1 MQVLIAISLAIL
13 LGHFDLKTAVE
24 MKPLGDDFVKLIKII
39 ITPIVFC
46 TIVTGIAGMQDMKKL
61 ERVGEL

>member
-1 MQVLIAISLAIL
+1 M
-13 LGHFDLKTAVE
+13 
-24 MKPLGDDFVKLIKII
+24 I

-61 ERVGEL
+61 GRVGEL